1 MKSIILFISL
11 ISFNVFSV
19 EQITNMQFVQTGDV
33 SRLILDTTGNVE
45 VIKSDKTN
53 EQQIILDIEGA
64 SARSDVLRPINTSEF
79 SGGTVYVSA
88 YKQSASKVRV
98 VVQLR
103 DNVGSRIEKNGNQ
116 VQLLIENRFGAFKD
130 GVIDGPVAQ
139 APVINNYDDGL
150 EERGF
155 ESTGA
160 GAPTYDV
167 ITNLTQSGEKRYI
180 GSPITIN
187 VRSVPLAE
195 VMNLISETS
204 GFNIAMSEE
213 ALKRPPVTISFTNV
227 PWDEALDTILNLNDL
242 VAKKHSNV
250 LQIITKKKFL
260 SDAKKVRDEQE
271 ALKTEEPMMTKVFS
285 VSFSKPADIQKNIEA
300 FVDKKKGSISV
311 DKRTNKIIVKET
323 AENIAKM
330 KQVIDILDVSNPQV
344 LIEARI
350 VEMIEGA
357 KKEFGFQNG
366 IEGTYTA
373 DGRNGL
379 TEDAQGALFGFN
391 GGSFVN
397 PDGTGGLLSIGL
409 SLFGK
414 LTRLDATLQLLEE
427 ESKAKI
433 ISSPKLVTLNKKTA
447 TISTQDQ
454 RSQTVTTGTGDDIQ
468 TSYEPITADLSLNVT
483 PTIANDGSIEL
494 DIDLKK
500 ESFIEQGTGQIN
512 GPPPNKSNNNL
523 KTSVVV
529 DNGSTIVI
537 GGIYQ
542 TTESQVKR
550 GVPLL
555 RKIPLIGWLFSNGH
569 RPIKSRTEL
578 MIFLTPRII
587 NQKDSNYAKV
597 ID

>member
-11 ISFNVFSV
+11 ISFNLFPV
-19 EQITNMQFVQTGDV
+19 EQITDMQFVQTGDV

-45 VIKSDKTN
+45 VVKSDKTN
-53 EQQIILDIEGA
+53 EQQIILDVKGA

-88 YKQSASKVRV
+88 YKQDDSNVRI

-103 DNVGSRIEKNGNQ
+103 DNVGSRIEKTGNQ

-139 APVINNYDDGL
+139 TPVTGSYDQGI

-155 ESTGA
+155 ENTGT

-167 ITNLTQSGEKRYI
+167 INNLTQSGEKRYI

-204 GFNIAMSEE
+204 GFNIALSAE
-213 ALKRPPVTISFTNV
+213 ALKKPPLTISFTNV
-227 PWDEALDTILNLNDL
+227 PWDEALDSILNLNDL

-250 LQIITKKKFL
+250 LQIISKKKFL
-260 SDAKKVRDEQE
+260 ADAKKVRDEQN
-271 ALKTEEPMMTKVFS
+271 ALKTEEPMETKVFS
-285 VSFSKPADIQKNIEA
+285 VSFAKPGDIKKNI
-300 FVDKKKGSISV
+300 DHYTTRGKGMVSV
-311 DKRTNKIIVKET
+311 DDRTNKIIVKDT

-330 KQVIDILDVSNPQV
+330 QRVIEILDKSNPQV

-350 VEMIEGA
+350 VEMNEGA
-357 KKEFGFQNG
+357 KKDFGIRTG
-366 IEGTYTA
+366 SGDTITAGAGGRYDTGGTGESAEQALFTFNS
-373 DGRNGL
+373 GSFGNGL
-379 TEDAQGALFGFN
+379 FGVTLTAFRK
-391 GGSFVN
+391 
-397 PDGTGGLLSIGL
+397 LIGL
-409 SLFGK
+409 
-414 LTRLDATLQLLEE
+414 DASLQLLEE

-433 ISSPKLVTLNKKTA
+433 ISSPKIVTLNKKTA
-447 TISTQDQ
+447 SIATSDQ
-454 RSQTVTTGTGDDIQ
+454 RSQVVTTGSGDDIQ
-468 TSYEPITADLSLNVT
+468 RSFEPINADLSLNVT
-483 PTIANDGSIEL
+483 PVITNDGSIEL

-500 ESFIEQGTGQIN
+500 ETFIELTNGLEGQ
-512 GPPPNKSNNNL
+512 PPNKTTNNL
-523 KTSVVV
+523 KTTVVV

-542 TTESQVKR
+542 TEETQTKS

-569 RPIKSRTEL
+569 RPRKNRKEL
-578 MIFLTPRII
+578 MIFLTPRVI